1 MKSKS
6 ILLLP
11 ALAASLLVLLLLPFV
26 GMEMINPWT
35 FLTSPDKGMLQL
47 FWQLRVPRILAG
59 VLAGAGLAT
68 AGVTYQAMFQNPLAT
83 PFTLGTASGASLGAS
98 IYIWSGLS
106 FAVLGVPGL
115 MLFAFLG
122 ALLAIA
128 LVYVMARLKD
138 GLNAMTMLL
147 AGVALSITFSSFI
160 LLFQYLADQA
170 HSLRILRWLM
180 GGLDVVGYG
189 QLLQTVPF
197 VLQGLIAMMMMTMEL
212 NLLAT
217 GPTLAA
223 SRGLDVHRAKL
234 VILITT
240 GIMVGAVVSLAGPVG
255 FLGLMVP
262 HIGRRLLGPDHR
274 LLLPVSLVG
283 GAVLLP
289 ACDTVARTIIAP
301 AELPVGIVTALVGGP
316 FFIWVLMRRRS

>member
-1 MKSKS
+1 MMGKPITLW
-6 ILLLP
+6 ILLGL
-11 ALAASLLVLLLLPFV
+11 SLVLLALLPFV

-35 FLTSPDKGMLQL
+35 FLSNPNVEMQQL
-47 FWQLRVPRILAG
+47 FWQLRLPRILAG
-59 VLAGAGLAT
+59 MLAGAGLAT

-106 FAVLGVPGL
+106 FALLGIPGL

-122 ALLAIA
+122 ALLAMA
-128 LVYVMARLKD
+128 LVYLIARLKD
-138 GLNAMTMLL
+138 GLTGMTMLL

-160 LLFQYLADQA
+160 LLFQYLSDQA

-180 GGLDVVGYG
+180 GGLDVVGYQ

-197 VLQGLIAMMMMTMEL
+197 VMQGLVAMLMMTMPL

-223 SRGLDVHRAKL
+223 ARGLDVGRVKL
-234 VILITT
+234 IILLTT
-240 GIMVGAVVSLAGPVG
+240 GVMVGAVVSVAGPVG

-262 HIGRRLLGPDHR
+262 HIGRRLIGPDHR
-274 LLLPVSLVG
+274 LLLPVSLIG

-289 ACDTVARTIIAP
+289 VCDTIARVIIAP
-301 AELPVGIVTALVGGP
+301 AELPVGIVTALIGGP
-316 FFIWVLMRRRS
+316 FFIWVLIRR